1 MPVLHDNRNMRPDL
15 LRENEPSVD
24 DIFANADAKMEQ
36 QRKDSFYKVK
46 RKRIDWRKKI
56 KTAAIITSI
65 AALIV
70 IVAGGIWTAKLA
82 HNTMVTEVQTQVF
95 KEVAKMKA
103 DIAAKDESELTEED
117 YFLLEVFEILPD
129 EDIAKIIQTATSPSE
144 IIQFMQNPTLDMS
157 KYLTIEQRVQLEALM
172 EKYAI
177 KVGTRIEEVE
187 QQLIEA
193 EQALQ
198 EQEQT
203 EGATEATEAT
213 EVTEGT
219 EAAEETTS
227 QKTE

>member
-36 QRKDSFYKVK
+36 QRRDSFYKVQ

-219 EAAEETTS
+219 EAAEETTP

>member
-1 MPVLHDNRNMRPDL
+1 MPILHDNRNMRPDL

-36 QRKDSFYKVK
+36 QRRDSFYKVQ

-198 EQEQT
+198 EQAQT

-219 EAAEETTS
+219 EAAEETTP

>member
-1 MPVLHDNRNMRPDL
+1 MLVMPILHDNRNMRPDL

-36 QRKDSFYKVK
+36 QRRDSFYKVQ
-46 RKRIDWRKKI
+46 RKRIDWRKRI

-227 QKTE
+227 